1 MMFVN
6 AYSALIED
14 AKVTKGDFVLISA
27 ASSSAGL
34 AAIQIA
40 NYAGAMR
47 LTGAKGARIAL
58 DSKADTL
65 PQGRHVSLGQERSD
79 KMPHA
84 CDVED
89 FNCRSFKGRAK
100 QN

>member
-40 NYAGAMR
+40 NYAGQ
-47 LTGAKGARIAL
+47 
-58 DSKADTL
+58 S
-65 PQGRHVSLGQERSD
+65 PS
-79 KMPHA
+79 P
-84 CDVED
+84 
-89 FNCRSFKGRAK
+89 
-100 QN
+100 